1 METAAALGTQLC
13 FLAVKECDE
22 NGVVLKLQAHLVII
36 FQIFSL
42 FAGKRELRG
51 GIIFHRATP
60 GGNDPAGIDNEP

>member
-13 FLAVKECDE
+13 FLTVKKCDE
-22 NGVVLKLQAHLVII
+22 NDTVLELQTHLVII
-36 FQIFSL
+36 FQILSL

-51 GIIFHRATP
+51 GIIFHRTAP